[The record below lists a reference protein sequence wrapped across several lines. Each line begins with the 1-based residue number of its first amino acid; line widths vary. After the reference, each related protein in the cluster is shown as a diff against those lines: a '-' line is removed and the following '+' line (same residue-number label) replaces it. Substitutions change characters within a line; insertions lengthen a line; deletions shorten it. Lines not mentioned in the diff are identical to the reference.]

1 MNVEQT
7 LQERG
12 ANYGSFLE
20 NATVTQNIKRAMSS
34 GRNWQAI
41 TADKQEAMEMIAAK
55 LGRIL
60 NGNPEGRS
68 QTSEPNEKALQ
79 AANALPPTG
88 RGGASSF
95 GERND

>member
-60 NGNPEGRS
+60 NGNPEHRDSWHDIAGYAKLVAD
-68 QTSEPNEKALQ
+68 TLK
-79 AANALPPTG
+79 
-88 RGGASSF
+88 
-95 GERND
+95 D